1 MYEAFRDKS
10 GGISLEK
17 IDIFKDISK
26 RTNGDIYFGIVG
38 SVRTG
43 KSTFIKR
50 FMEAVVLPNME
61 DEGARQR
68 AQDELPQSAA
78 GKTIMTTEPKFVPN
92 QAVSLQLEE
101 GLDVN
106 VRLVDC
112 VGYAVDGAKGFED
125 ENGPR
130 MIHTPWYEEAIPFH
144 DAAEIGTRKVIQEH
158 STIGV
163 VITTDGT
170 IGEIARADYVESEER
185 IVEEL
190 KEVGKP
196 FIMVINSTKP
206 QRDRKSVV

>member
-92 QAVSLQLEE
+92 QAVSLNL
-101 GLDVN
+101 
-106 VRLVDC
+106 
-112 VGYAVDGAKGFED
+112 
-125 ENGPR
+125 
-130 MIHTPWYEEAIPFH
+130 
-144 DAAEIGTRKVIQEH
+144 
-158 STIGV
+158 
-163 VITTDGT
+163 
-170 IGEIARADYVESEER
+170 
-185 IVEEL
+185 
-190 KEVGKP
+190 
-196 FIMVINSTKP
+196 
-206 QRDRKSVV
+206 